1 MTFVCVYSAVCVK
14 EAGQHMSGAA
24 RLLLL
29 HPFTE
34 SWLHQRRHG
43 CPEADGWFH
52 YKITAENYQRLSIT
66 AVEKP
71 AHTHSVLFHFVNFFF
86 LFFLTIIIKTHC
98 HSLFIHVLSVIVSS
112 RCHNKVKT
120 CLCCQCKSVSSATNI

>member
-24 RLLLL
+24 GLLLL

-86 LFFLTIIIKTHC
+86 FFLTIIIKTL
-98 HSLFIHVLSVIVSS
+98 SLFVY
-112 RCHNKVKT
+112 T
-120 CLCCQCKSVSSATNI
+120 CFVFNSFFQMS